1 MIRSFQIWL
10 WGIVAELEF
19 ALYPWKTKEPPT
31 WAVERYNLDH
41 NIVDEYED
49 HMYHGWLKSLEDRT
63 ARLQL
68 EMISVQNQINDLK
81 DKPDV

>member
-1 MIRSFQIWL
+1 MIRRLQIWL
-10 WGIVAELEF
+10 WGIVAEVEF
-19 ALYPWKTKEPPT
+19 ILYPWKSNDPPS

-41 NIVDEYED
+41 NIVDEFEN
-49 HMYHGWLKSLEDRT
+49 HMYYDWIKQLEDRT